1 MIPPSPNRFPCNT
14 SLTIYCA
21 GTRDSLDIPNL
32 NPHNQEISNSQ
43 ALYQDLS
50 EMPELGDFYDRTS
63 ELETLK
69 TWILEQ
75 HCRLISLTGIGGIG
89 KTTLAVQLVQ
99 QIKDEFEYV
108 IWRSLEKSPTLAEFQ
123 YNLFQLFS

>member
-1 MIPPSPNRFPCNT
+1 
-14 SLTIYCA
+14 
-21 GTRDSLDIPNL
+21 
-32 NPHNQEISNSQ
+32 
-43 ALYQDLS
+43 
-50 EMPELGDFYDRTS
+50 MPELGDFYDRTS

>member
-1 MIPPSPNRFPCNT
+1 MERSQNSNVLNFAQDVVVSGSFNICGETRHPP
-14 SLTIYCA
+14 
-21 GTRDSLDIPNL
+21 DISNSHL
-32 NPHNQEISNSQ
+32 HNQEISNSQ
-43 ALYQDLS
+43 TLYQDLS
-50 EMPELGDFYDRTS
+50 KMPDLGDFYDRTS

-99 QIKDEFEYV
+99 QIKDEF
-108 IWRSLEKSPTLAEFQ
+108 K
-123 YNLFQLFS
+123 